1 MKYEIPNS
9 EYITFSNDN
18 EFIIDVKDIEN
29 NNDLKIMIKIKHFC
43 EQQIEKQYNY
53 KIDIKEDKLLISG
66 LILNCF
72 AYIISI
78 IYGTYFDI
86 SINIL
91 CFLGF
96 FFALYLNDQTK
107 RMKYEIR
114 KHFYLNI
121 LTGIEIKLIEYQLGK
136 ND

>member
-43 EQQIEKQYNY
+43 EQQIEKQYSY

-72 AYIISI
+72 SYIISI
-78 IYGTYFDI
+78 IYGSYFDI

-91 CFLGF
+91 CFLVF
-96 FFALYLNDQTK
+96 FFFFFLNDQTK

-114 KHFYLNI
+114 KNFYLNI
-121 LTGIEIKLIEYQLGK
+121 LTEVQCKLIEYQLRK